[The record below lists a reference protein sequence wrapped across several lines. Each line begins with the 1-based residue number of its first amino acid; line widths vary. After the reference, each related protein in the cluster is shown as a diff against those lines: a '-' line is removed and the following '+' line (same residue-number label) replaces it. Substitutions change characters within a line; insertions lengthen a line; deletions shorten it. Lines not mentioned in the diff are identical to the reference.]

1 MKNAQVNIVFVQ
13 PLKLYRKGVWQMQ
26 VRRGQIYLADLNP
39 VAGSEHGGTVTVI
52 VIQNDVGNKYAPT
65 TIVAPITSQIART
78 QLPTRVNFSGMFQG
92 PHISVLA
99 LLDQPRTLD
108 KSRLRECIGAV
119 TAEEMAQID
128 SAIAIS
134 FGLEHS

>member
-1 MKNAQVNIVFVQ
+1 
-13 PLKLYRKGVWQMQ
+13 MQ

-52 VIQNDVGNKYAPT
+52 VIQNDVGNKYAST
-65 TIVAPITSQIART
+65 TIVAPITSRVGRT
-78 QLPTRVNFSGMFQG
+78 QLPTRVNFLAMFQG
-92 PHISVLA
+92 TCIHALA

-108 KSRLRECIGAV
+108 KSRLRECIGMV
-119 TAEEMAQID
+119 TTEEMVQID